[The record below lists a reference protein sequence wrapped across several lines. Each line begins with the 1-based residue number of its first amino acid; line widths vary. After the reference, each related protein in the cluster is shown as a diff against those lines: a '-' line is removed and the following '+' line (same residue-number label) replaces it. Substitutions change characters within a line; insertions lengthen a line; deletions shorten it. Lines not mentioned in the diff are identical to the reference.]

1 MEKGMDRYELCSRRK
16 KKEMFMLEV
25 VLVSRV
31 LIDEI

>member
-1 MEKGMDRYELCSRRK
+1 MNCVQEEKK
-16 KKEMFMLEV
+16 KKEMSMLEV